1 MKLDGLMMTRQKF
14 SKSIESVVK
23 EKKVS
28 YLDAVVLLCDVNNL
42 EPDDIKKYISSA
54 VKNKLESEAIRLN
67 MMQEKNR
74 SIELE

>member
-1 MKLDGLMMTRQKF
+1 M
-14 SKSIESVVK
+14 K

-42 EPDDIKKYISSA
+42 EPDDIKKYISPA